1 LFLLYIYFC
10 FRQWVSGES
19 SCQNSNVA
27 AVEEVMKK
35 GLKKILLITMLLVA
49 VGMMLGASN
58 AAEAKTKTL
67 KTKTIKAGKSVN
79 LKVNG
84 SANWAISNTQV
95 ARMTVLSANTA
106 KITGLQPGTTNI
118 TAQVGDTSY
127 RATIRVKA
135 GPKSSGGSSSNS
147 VETLSSS
154 PVAGSRDSAY
164 YISTG
169 TEVIGHFDDAY
180 ANDIV
185 ARTNSYRSSNGA
197 SSLGNKSVLTQAAR
211 TRAVESA
218 VRFSHTRPNG
228 KSYYTVG
235 GSASSGYKDSPV
247 YGENLAYGYNNASE
261 TVTAWIG
268 SASHKEN
275 LVRSTFTSIGVGVF
289 WAKQGDGG
297 YVAYI
302 AQEFGS

>member
-1 LFLLYIYFC
+1 
-10 FRQWVSGES
+10 
-19 SCQNSNVA
+19 
-27 AVEEVMKK
+27 MKHV
-35 GLKKILLITMLLVA
+35 LKKLLLITMLLVA

-58 AAEAKTKTL
+58 AAEAQTKTL

-79 LKVNG
+79 LKVKG

-135 GPKSSGGSSSNS
+135 GPKTSGGGSAS

-154 PVAGSRDSAY
+154 PIAGSRDSAY

-169 TEVIGHFDDAY
+169 TEVVGHFDDAY

-197 SSLGNKSVLTQAAR
+197 SSLGGQSTLTQAAR

-235 GSASSGYKDSPV
+235 GTASQGFKDSPV

-261 TVTAWIG
+261 TMTAWI
-268 SASHKEN
+268 ASTSHQEN
-275 LVRSTFTSIGVGVF
+275 LVRKTFTTIGVGVF
-289 WAKQGDGG
+289 WAKQSDGG